1 MINTITDQI
10 KYMQNDTKHIRNICV
25 LAHVDH
31 GKTSLVDSLISF
43 NNIINPK
50 LAGQM
55 RFMDTR
61 PDEQERCITMKSSA
75 ISIVYDSPKLK
86 ESFLINLID
95 SPGHVDFSSEIF
107 SALK

>member
-1 MINTITDQI
+1 MLI
-10 KYMQNDTKHIRNICV
+10 MV
-25 LAHVDH
+25 LIELTHL
-31 GKTSLVDSLISF
+31 GKTSLVDSLISY

-50 LAGQM
+50 LAGLM
-55 RFMDTR
+55 RYMDTR

-75 ISIVYDSPKLK
+75 ISIVYDSVKLK
-86 ESFLINLID
+86 ECYLINLID